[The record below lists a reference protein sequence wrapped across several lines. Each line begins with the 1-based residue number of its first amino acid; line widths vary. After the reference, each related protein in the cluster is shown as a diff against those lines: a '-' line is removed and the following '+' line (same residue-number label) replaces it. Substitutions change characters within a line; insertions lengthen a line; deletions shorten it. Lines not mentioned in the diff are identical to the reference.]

1 MFYLR
6 TVDKV
11 SAPTV
16 CRYYML
22 VQQKEKWEEQEG
34 RGRKEKEELNQ
45 QIQKNRLLQQENLQ
59 LKSERDRYCMSTH
72 PPPSGSCTVCVQ
84 CAQGQDYSQ
93 LLSYFPTT
101 RVNHLAL

>member
-1 MFYLR
+1 MCLG
-6 TVDKV
+6 TIDKV

-45 QIQKNRLLQQENLQ
+45 QIQKNRLLQQENHQ
-59 LKSERDRYCMSTH
+59 LKSEVDRYCMSTH
-72 PPPSGSCTVCVQ
+72 PQTERFMYSACAACPRSGLWITV
-84 CAQGQDYSQ
+84 
-93 LLSYFPTT
+93 SY
-101 RVNHLAL
+101 